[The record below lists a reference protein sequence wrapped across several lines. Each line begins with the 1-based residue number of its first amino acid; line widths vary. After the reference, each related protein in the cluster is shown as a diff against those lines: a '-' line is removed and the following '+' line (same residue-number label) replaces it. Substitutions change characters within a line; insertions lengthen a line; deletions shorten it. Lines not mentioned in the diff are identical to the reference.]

1 MRAIASSS
9 PEEIVALLLEVGAV
23 QVRTRREEW
32 FTWTSGR
39 RAPIYCDNRVLISY
53 PEARGQVADAL
64 AASIRRDHGDAEVVA
79 GTATAGIPHAA
90 WVAERLDLPMVYV
103 RGSTKGH
110 GTQKRVE
117 GRELVGERVVLVE
130 DLLSTGGSALS
141 AIEALQEEGGKVIGV
156 QAIFSYGFPA
166 AGEALAGLGLHGSAL
181 CDFDLLIGQMELDEA
196 TRLALLGWRAG

>member
-1 MRAIASSS
+1 MSLTAQEAV
-9 PEEIVALLLEVGAV
+9 ELLLEVGAV
-23 QVRTRREEW
+23 KVRVDPDEW

-53 PEARGQVADAL
+53 PEARGQIADAL
-64 AASIRRDHGDAEVVA
+64 SDAVRTHHANAEVVA

-103 RGSTKGH
+103 RGSAKGH

-117 GRELVGERVVLVE
+117 GRELQGERVVLVE

-141 AIEALQEEGGKVIGV
+141 AIEALQEEGGKLIGV
-156 QAIFSYGFPA
+156 QAIFGYGFAEA
-166 AGEALAGLGLHGSAL
+166 AEGLERLGLAWHALA
-181 CDFDLLIGQMELDEA
+181 DFDVLLAAMDLDAA
-196 TRLALLGWRAG
+196 TRQALLGWRGR